1 MRQLVF
7 AAVLFAPMLSACD
20 GATAPV
26 ETAAAEPARSSEQ
39 VEAQR
44 ACSELT
50 GFVEGTVAAS
60 ETDRL
65 RAQEYAACVD
75 AVLKGAEGPALRGRT
90 DAPA

>member
-1 MRQLVF
+1 MRHLLL

-20 GATAPV
+20 GAKAPV
-26 ETAAAEPARSSEQ
+26 EVAAAEPARTSEQ

-50 GFVEGTVAAS
+50 GFSEGAGAAN
-60 ETDRL
+60 ETDQL